1 MGHCRIV
8 ILRSVF
14 IVFIFVDFGQYNEN
28 RDREYYYHSYVNAD
42 YNIVFNELKES
53 FAGKKTLWQ
62 FALQLCLGKHF
73 DDINS

>member
-53 FAGKKTLWQ
+53 FAGKKDFMAIC
-62 FALQLCLGKHF
+62 FAIMFGKTF
-73 DDINS
+73 R